1 MLRSKKIA
9 IFIIVTLLGCSFLIP
24 KAIYIKDLK
33 KAESESQIIE
43 VVNKYPK
50 YAEPYMKL
58 GDFYAFENP
67 KNLLKII
74 KKL

>member
-9 IFIIVTLLGCSFLIP
+9 ISIIVTLLGCSILIP

-33 KAESESQIIE
+33 MAKSESQIIE

-58 GDFYAFENP
+58 GDYYAFENP
-67 KNLLKII
+67 KKAIENY